1 MAVWPQSHSRSLCDA
16 CTACILAGGGA
27 SSVDPS
33 NDQSLPPSLQEN
45 LKMLK
50 RLGYPDAEHVEK
62 NANLVPKIT
71 TSLTKRLN
79 KLDELKQEMTNA
91 KCNSA
96 IFAKNLICIYVFRT
110 VVHQRLQSHHIYSH
124 DP

>member
-1 MAVWPQSHSRSLCDA
+1 MAAWPQSHSSSLNDP

-27 SSVDPS
+27 TSVDPG

-62 NANLVPKIT
+62 NANLVPKVS
-71 TSLTKRLN
+71 TSLTKCLN
-79 KLDELKQEMTNA
+79 KLDELKQEMKDA
-91 KCNSA
+91 KSNSS
-96 IFAKNLICIYVFRT
+96 IFAKNLICI
-110 VVHQRLQSHHIYSH
+110 
-124 DP
+124 